1 MFSASPW
8 TSAEGA
14 RSLFGPLP
22 AEAAATSRRSCRC
35 QAQRGS
41 ASLKRLL
48 DVQGCRLADL
58 LDDLLV
64 DLRGPRSE
72 TLITLL

>member
-1 MFSASPW
+1 VFSASPW

-14 RSLFGPLP
+14 RSLFGHSPRKLLLLLDDLAGARLSAVVLP
-22 AEAAATSRRSCRC
+22 
-35 QAQRGS
+35 
-41 ASLKRLL
+41 LKRLL
-48 DVQGCRLADL
+48 DVLGCRLADL

-72 TLITLL
+72 TLITLV